1 MIRRYINFT
10 ELFIG
15 FAFGILLNNFFEE
28 KFPNEFKILKNL
40 LINTSV
46 NISYNIIYCYSKL
59 QIFFIKAK
67 NKLNLFIE
75 SNPILL
81 KIRNDFNNS
90 NLNSNE
96 PEKNIEYCDGYDFY
110 IYNHIDNHIIN
121 KQIFYKDSNQ
131 PMNQLSDIKF
141 MLIEF
146 KIGENVYKIDL
157 KTDKFNYYLLG
168 NKFTKGFFIFYIE
181 THLNKKHDTSNNNCS
196 LKIIDHNV
204 NQLEIEFT
212 YKNESILLEQNG
224 YKLIITNDSD
234 NK

>member
-1 MIRRYINFT
+1 MIRRYIKFT

-28 KFPNEFKILKNL
+28 KFPNEFKTFKNF

-75 SNPILL
+75 SNPTLL

-90 NLNSNE
+90 NE
-96 PEKNIEYCDGYDFY
+96 PEKNIDYCNGYDFY
-110 IYNHIDNHIIN
+110 IYNHIDNNIIN

-131 PMNQLSDIKF
+131 PMNELSEIKF
-141 MLIEF
+141 LLIEF

-168 NKFTKGFFIFYIE
+168 NNFTKDFFIFYIK
-181 THLNKKHDTSNNNCS
+181 THLNKTHESNNNNCS
-196 LKIIDHNV
+196 IKFIDHNV
-204 NQLEIEFT
+204 NQFEIEFT
-212 YKNESILLEQNG
+212 YKNESILLEKNG
-224 YKLIITNDSD
+224 YKLIFTNDSD
-234 NK
+234 NN